1 MSGLVLVNG
10 TDIWTAYGAFLAEE
24 KRGGMTNLTAIFTP
38 SETKEHTAVDIRE
51 EDGEK
56 HASALTVANSAR
68 DVELCFA
75 LYAKTQ
81 TEWLTNYMAFIKF
94 LKAGKDGWLTFHF
107 TQLDVTMKVYYKK
120 TGRYTPLTYLW
131 KEGVHAAR
139 FKVTFRE
146 PEPII

>member
-10 TDIWTAYGAFLAEE
+10 TDIWTEYGAFLAEE
-24 KRGGMTNLTAIFTP
+24 KRGDMTNLTAIFTP
-38 SETKEHTAVDIRE
+38 SGTKEHTAVDIRE
-51 EDGEK
+51 EDGERY
-56 HASALTVANSAR
+56 ADALTVANEAR

-81 TEWLTNYMAFIKF
+81 ATWLTQYMAFIKF
-94 LKAGKDGWLTFHF
+94 LKTGEDGWLTFSLP
-107 TQLDVTMKVYYKK
+107 QLGVEMRMYYKK
-120 TGRYTPLTYLW
+120 TSGYTPLTYLW
-131 KEGVHAAR
+131 KEGVHASR